1 MGIDIAVVPKPI
13 NFIGGGE
20 IMNTVIILKDAV
32 LDMSVEVETLAAAVA
47 KAPTASLLDAC
58 TCTGNCC

>member
-1 MGIDIAVVPKPI
+1 
-13 NFIGGGE
+13 
-20 IMNTVIILKDAV
+20 MNTVIILKDAV